1 MMINS
6 RGSVRKHKKST
17 QKIPN
22 SHAFSMDESEYKR
35 INADESESKSVHVD
49 VCCTKESK
57 SKSVHKKNLNSH
69 VFYM

>member
-17 QKIPN
+17 QNITN
-22 SHAFSMDESEYKR
+22 SHVFSMDKSEYKR
-35 INADESESKSVHVD
+35 INKDESESKSVHVD
-49 VCCTKESK
+49 VCSTEESK
-57 SKSVHKKNLNSH
+57 SKSIRKKNLNSH